1 MKKRGFPLFFIVYG
15 GMKLEDP
22 RIRRLARLLVE
33 YSVDLEKQEKVLV
46 EMFDNGSALA
56 KAVIEE
62 IYRVKAKPFLRIY
75 DHKLMRTIIS
85 GADEDLAANMALHD
99 RELMKDMDAYI
110 GIRSMENASELSDI
124 PESSMETFVNYYMKP
139 VLMEERVPNTKWVV
153 MRYPNDS
160 MAQLAKM
167 STESF
172 ENFYFDAC
180 LVDYSRM
187 EKQLEPLKEL
197 MKKTERVTIKG
208 PGTDLEFSIKDIPVI
223 PCHGK
228 RNIPDG
234 EVFTAPVRESVNG
247 TLSYNTPS
255 SHNGFIYENITFEF
269 RDGKIVKAT
278 ANNSEKINNVL
289 DTDEGARYIGE
300 FSLGVNPRILH
311 PMMDTL
317 FDEKIAGSFHM
328 TPGNCYE
335 EAPNGNSSAI
345 HWDLVC
351 IQRKDYGGGDIY
363 FDDVLVRK
371 DGLFVTDRLMNLN
384 PDRWEK

>member
-1 MKKRGFPLFFIVYG
+1 
-15 GMKLEDP
+15 
-22 RIRRLARLLVE
+22 
-33 YSVDLEKQEKVLV
+33 
-46 EMFDNGSALA
+46 MFDQGKALA

-62 IYRVKAKPFLRIY
+62 IYKVKAKPFLRIY
-75 DHKLMRTIIS
+75 DHKLMRTVIS
-85 GADEDLAANMALHD
+85 GADEELATNMALHD

-110 GIRSMENASELSDI
+110 AIRSMENTSELSDV
-124 PESSMETFVNYYMKP
+124 PESSMETFMNHYIKP
-139 VLMEERVPNTKWVV
+139 VHMEERVPNTNWVV

-167 STESF
+167 STEGF
-172 ENFYFDAC
+172 EDFFFDAC

-197 MKKTERVTIKG
+197 MENTERVTIKG

-234 EVFTAPVRESVNG
+234 EVFTAPVRDSVNG

-269 RDGKIVKAT
+269 RDGKIVKAA
-278 ANNSEKINNVL
+278 ANNCEKINKVL

-300 FSLGVNPRILH
+300 FSLGVNPKILH

-371 DGLFVTDRLMNLN
+371 DGLFVIDKLMNLN
-384 PDRWEK
+384 PDKWDK